1 VQSSPQP
8 NLQNKFGETLREL
21 RKEAGLSQSKL
32 SERSGLSVNFISFCE
47 RGIMQPTINSLW
59 LLSGALEL
67 TVHDFVTRVESKK
80 PIPNP

>member
-1 VQSSPQP
+1 MQSSPQP
-8 NLQNKFGETLREL
+8 NLQNKFGETLREI

-67 TVHDFVTRVESKK
+67 TVRDFVTRVEAKK